1 MSDVTTILPPNATD
15 LERNIEQS
23 ATRAIEQMPVPIRE
37 LWNPDTCPLH
47 LLPWLA
53 WALDVEKWQS
63 DWPEAVQRA
72 TIKASINIHN
82 HMGTRASVRQ
92 ALNALG
98 ASITM
103 TEWFQAGGAA
113 HTFDLTAWAN
123 ANIVQAGKPI
133 LDATLYDTL
142 SEVVNETKPARS
154 HFTFRVGARFTDGIA
169 VAVTMG
175 GAAITRRGATTMR
188 PPPSAMSGMVSAV
201 TSSLATVARF
211 PMEAI

>member
-1 MSDVTTILPPNATD
+1 MTDVTTILPPNATN
-15 LERNIEQS
+15 LELNIEQS
-23 ATRAIEQMPVPIRE
+23 ATRAIEQMPVPIRDI
-37 LWNPDTCPLH
+37 WNPDTCPLH

-53 WALDVEKWQS
+53 WALDVEQWQS
-63 DWPEAVQRA
+63 DWPEAVQRSA
-72 TIKASINIHN
+72 IKASIDVHN
-82 HMGTRASVRQ
+82 HMGTKASVKQ

-103 TEWFQAGGAA
+103 TEWFEAGGAA

-123 ANIVQAGKPI
+123 ANLVQVGKPI
-133 LDATLYDTL
+133 LDQSLYGTLL
-142 SEVVNETKPARS
+142 ASINETKPARS

-169 VAVTMG
+169 VVATMG
-175 GAAITRRGATTMR
+175 GAALTRRGATTMR
-188 PPPSAMSGMVSAV
+188 PPLSAMVGMMSAV